1 MFEFDDDM
9 KPDAIIKVIG
19 VGGGGGN
26 ALSTMIDSGLDGVE
40 FIAANTD
47 VQALQRNPAVN
58 KLQLGACLTKG
69 LGAGANPEV
78 GRNAALEDQDRI
90 SDVLGSPEMVFI
102 TAGMGGGTGTG
113 AAPVI
118 AEVARNNGALTVAV
132 VTKPFAFEG
141 RRRQRQAEEG
151 IKELH
156 GVVDTLITIP
166 NNKLLAIAGD
176 EMSMQEAFRKADE
189 VLLNAVRGISD
200 LINVSGLINVDF
212 ADVKTIMSSQ
222 GLALMGTGRGQGPNR
237 AVDAAL
243 SAINS
248 PLLDDVR
255 IDGAMGILIN
265 ITGGPDLRL
274 NEVNAAA
281 EAVASAAHEDA
292 NIIFGSVV
300 DENIGDEVRITVIAT
315 GFEEGRRT
323 TRGAGPV
330 TTPRNRREEVLAP
343 APAPASWSQLDLPP
357 AIREPMRR
365 EEAGPVAPPLRRSAR
380 VEPENRIA
388 LDIPTF
394 LRRNPD

>member
-1 MFEFDDDM
+1 MFNFEDDEM
-9 KPDAIIKVIG
+9 MTSEAMIKVVG

-26 ALSTMIDSGLDGVE
+26 ALTTMIGAGLEGVE

-47 VQALQRNPAVN
+47 LQALQRNPALT
-58 KLQLGACLTKG
+58 KMQLGACLTKG

-78 GRNAALEDQDRI
+78 GRNAALEDHERI
-90 SDVLGSPEMVFI
+90 TDLLGKPEMVFI

-118 AEVARNNGALTVAV
+118 AEVAQETGALTVAV

-156 GVVDTLITIP
+156 EVVDTLITIP
-166 NNKLLAIAGD
+166 NNKLLSIAGD
-176 EMSMQEAFRKADE
+176 DMSMQDAFRKADE

-200 LINVSGLINVDF
+200 LINVPGLINVDF

-222 GLALMGTGRGQGPNR
+222 GLALMGTGSGRGENR
-237 AVDAAL
+237 AVDAAM

-265 ITGGPDLRL
+265 ITGGPDIRI

-281 EAVASAAHEDA
+281 EAIGSAAHEDA
-292 NIIFGSVV
+292 NII
-300 DENIGDEVRITVIAT
+300 
-315 GFEEGRRT
+315 
-323 TRGAGPV
+323 
-330 TTPRNRREEVLAP
+330 
-343 APAPASWSQLDLPP
+343 
-357 AIREPMRR
+357 
-365 EEAGPVAPPLRRSAR
+365 
-380 VEPENRIA
+380 
-388 LDIPTF
+388 
-394 LRRNPD
+394 

>member
-1 MFEFDDDM
+1 MFSFDEENM
-9 KPDAIIKVIG
+9 TPEAIIKVIG

-26 ALSTMIDSGLDGVE
+26 ALSTMIDSSLEGVE

-47 VQALQRNPAVN
+47 VQALQRNPALT
-58 KLQLGACLTKG
+58 KMQLGACLTKG

-78 GRNAALEDQDRI
+78 GRNAALEDHDSI
-90 SDVLGSPEMVFI
+90 AEVLGSPEMVFI

-118 AEVARNNGALTVAV
+118 AEVARQNGALTVAV

-151 IKELH
+151 IKGLH

-166 NNKLLAIAGD
+166 NNKLLSIAGD
-176 EMSMQEAFRKADE
+176 DMSMQDAFRKADE

-212 ADVKTIMSSQ
+212 ADVKTIMSNQ
-222 GLALMGTGRGQGPNR
+222 GLALMGTGSGSGDNR

-265 ITGGPDLRL
+265 ITGGPNLRL

-281 EAVASAAHEDA
+281 EAVAEAAHEDA

-300 DENIGDEVRITVIAT
+300 DEGIGDEVRITVIAT
-315 GFEEGRRT
+315 GFEEGRRGS
-323 TRGAGPV
+323 RVAAQPAV
-330 TTPRNRREEVLAP
+330 RAP
-343 APAPASWSQLDLPP
+343 APSRRADPAPSWSQLDLPP
-357 AIREPMRR
+357 AIREPLTHDTD
-365 EEAGPVAPPLRRSAR
+365 PVAPVGGPRRHR
-380 VEPENRIA
+380 PEPESRVA

>member
-1 MFEFDDDM
+1 MFNFEDDEM
-9 KPDAIIKVIG
+9 MTSEAMIKVVG

-26 ALSTMIDSGLDGVE
+26 ALTTMIGAGLEGVE

-47 VQALQRNPAVN
+47 LQALQRNPALT
-58 KLQLGACLTKG
+58 KMQLGACLTKG

-78 GRNAALEDQDRI
+78 GRNAALEDHERI
-90 SDVLGSPEMVFI
+90 TDLLGKPEMVFI

-118 AEVARNNGALTVAV
+118 AEVAQETGALTVAV

-156 GVVDTLITIP
+156 EVVDTLITIP
-166 NNKLLAIAGD
+166 NNKLLSIAGD
-176 EMSMQEAFRKADE
+176 DMSMQDAFRKADE

-200 LINVSGLINVDF
+200 LINVPGLINVDF

-222 GLALMGTGRGQGPNR
+222 GLALMGTGSGRGENR
-237 AVDAAL
+237 AVDAAM

-265 ITGGPDLRL
+265 ITGGPDIRI

-281 EAVASAAHEDA
+281 EAIGSAAHEDA
-292 NIIFGSVV
+292 NIIFGSVI
-300 DENIGDEVRITVIAT
+300 DDTIGEEVRITVIAT
-315 GFEEGRRT
+315 GFDEVGKSA
-323 TRGAGPV
+323 RGAARP
-330 TTPRNRREEVLAP
+330 TPRRQETP
-343 APAPASWSQLDLPP
+343 SPASFVQLDLPP
-357 AIREPMRR
+357 SFRESATTDLNGAESAAVPAAR
-365 EEAGPVAPPLRRSAR
+365 AGRAESDNR
-380 VEPENRIA
+380 VI
-388 LDIPTF
+388 LDIPTY
-394 LRRNPD
+394 LRRHSD